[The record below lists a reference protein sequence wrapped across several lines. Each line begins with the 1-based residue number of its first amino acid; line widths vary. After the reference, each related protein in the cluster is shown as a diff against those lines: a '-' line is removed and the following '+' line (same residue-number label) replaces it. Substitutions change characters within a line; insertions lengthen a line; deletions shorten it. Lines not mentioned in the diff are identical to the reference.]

1 MSKVRIEGKDV
12 SCCGVIKQG
21 WEGFVKMEMHVPE
34 ESDLPSNILVLDDN
48 TLVWKHQTREVQGAG
63 H

>member
-1 MSKVRIEGKDV
+1 MSKVRIVGKDV

-21 WEGFVKMEMHVPE
+21 WDGYIKIEL
-34 ESDLPSNILVLDDN
+34 DLLDFDVQDSILVLDDN
-48 TLVWKHQTREVQGAG
+48 TLVWKSQTREVQVEE